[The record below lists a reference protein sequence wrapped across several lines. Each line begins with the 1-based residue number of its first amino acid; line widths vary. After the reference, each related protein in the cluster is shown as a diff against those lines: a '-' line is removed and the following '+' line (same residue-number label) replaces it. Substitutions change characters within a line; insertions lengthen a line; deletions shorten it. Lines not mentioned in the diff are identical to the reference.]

1 MKGNNESKR
10 GLYEELRR
18 VLIERGQELKSVE
31 VLLKFIYENY
41 EDTFWK
47 IILDQMSEPE
57 LEEFA
62 ELLFEDIIHY
72 FHDSEWREKET
83 LEKMGHHLGR
93 SCWKI

>member
-1 MKGNNESKR
+1 MKGDNESKR

-62 ELLFEDIIHY
+62 ELLFEDLMQY
-72 FHDSEWREKET
+72 FHDLEWHEKE
-83 LEKMGHHLGR
+83 
-93 SCWKI
+93 

>member
-31 VLLKFIYENY
+31 VLLKFIYANY

-62 ELLFEDIIHY
+62 ELLFEELIQY
-72 FHDSEWREKET
+72 LHDSERHEKGT
-83 LEKMGHHLGR
+83 FEKMGYL
-93 SCWKI
+93 

>member
-1 MKGNNESKR
+1 MKGDNESKR

-31 VLLKFIYENY
+31 VLLKFIYANY

-62 ELLFEDIIHY
+62 ELLFEDLMQY
-72 FHDSEWREKET
+72 FHDLERHEKE
-83 LEKMGHHLGR
+83 
-93 SCWKI
+93 

>member
-1 MKGNNESKR
+1 MKGDNESKR

-18 VLIERGQELKSVE
+18 VLIERGQELQSVE
-31 VLLKFIYENY
+31 VLLKFIYANY

-62 ELLFEDIIHY
+62 EILFEDLMQY
-72 FHDSEWREKET
+72 FHDLEWHEKE
-83 LEKMGHHLGR
+83 
-93 SCWKI
+93 

>member
-1 MKGNNESKR
+1 MKGDNESKR

-62 ELLFEDIIHY
+62 ELLFEDLMQY
-72 FHDSEWREKET
+72 FHDLERREKET
-83 LEKMGHHLGR
+83 FKKVR
-93 SCWKI
+93 W

>member
-31 VLLKFIYENY
+31 VLLKFIYANY

-62 ELLFEDIIHY
+62 ELLFEDLMQY
-72 FHDSEWREKET
+72 FHDLERHEKE
-83 LEKMGHHLGR
+83 
-93 SCWKI
+93 

>member
-1 MKGNNESKR
+1 MKGNNESKKE
-10 GLYEELRR
+10 LYEELRR
-18 VLIERGQELKSVE
+18 VLIERGQELESVE

-62 ELLFEDIIHY
+62 ELLFEDLMQY
-72 FHDSEWREKET
+72 FHDLERREKGT
-83 LEKMGHHLGR
+83 LEGMEYP
-93 SCWKI
+93 